1 MIGLAIGE
9 ASGLYLAV
17 VERVPVAQDADR
29 EQTVG
34 NRFSPVERTFER
46 IQSMKDKSRFT
57 RRSFI
62 KGAAA
67 AGLAAAFP
75 AIVPASALGRAG
87 RPAPSDRIVMGCI
100 GVGSQGTGNMHNFL
114 GKAEVQVVAVC
125 DVDRDHSDRARKI
138 VNDKYGD
145 EGCTAYKDFRELI
158 ARGDLDTVSLA
169 MPDQWHAI
177 PAIESARA
185 GLDIYGEKPLARSI
199 RESRAI
205 CDAIHRYDRVWQTGS
220 WQRSQR
226 RFRHACELVRNGR
239 IGTVRHVEVGLPDGN
254 ACAVKPSVP
263 VPEPLDWNFWLG
275 PAPWR
280 AYCEFG
286 GNRCHWDW
294 RWIMDFSGGQL
305 TDWAGH
311 HIDIAHWGLGYDR
324 TGPVEIEGRAKY
336 PPEGLYDAPTEY
348 KFTCTYASGV
358 TLTVGNSSQIGFMG
372 TKWHGEDGWVLVS
385 RGGSDAS
392 DKRLLKPEAIG
403 PGDERLYESNDHFQ
417 NFLDCVRTRQDTVTP
432 VETACRS
439 ISVGLLGEIAMLTGR
454 KIKWDPRTERII
466 DDPLASALL
475 GRAYRKPWIL

>member
-1 MIGLAIGE
+1 MKNKTE
-9 ASGLYLAV
+9 
-17 VERVPVAQDADR
+17 
-29 EQTVG
+29 
-34 NRFSPVERTFER
+34 FS
-46 IQSMKDKSRFT
+46 

-87 RPAPSDRIVMGCI
+87 RPAPSGRIVMGCI
-100 GVGSQGTGNMHNFL
+100 GMGSQGTGNMRNFL
-114 GKAEVQVVAVC
+114 NKPGVQIVAVC
-125 DVDRDHSDRARKI
+125 DVDGDHRDRARKI
-138 VNDKYGD
+138 VNDKYDD
-145 EGCTAYKDFRELI
+145 EGCTAYADFRELI
-158 ARGDLDTVSLA
+158 GRGDLDVVSLA

-185 GLDIYGEKPLARSI
+185 GLDIYGEKPLSRSI

-205 CDAIHRYDRVWQTGS
+205 CDAVHRYGRVWQTGS

-226 RFRHACELVRNGR
+226 HFRHACELVRNGR
-239 IGTVRHVEVGLPDGN
+239 IGTVRRVEVGLPNGHAGEIN
-254 ACAVKPSVP
+254 PPKP
-263 VPEPLDWNFWLG
+263 VPEALDWNFWLG

-280 AYCEFG
+280 EYCEFG

-311 HIDIAHWGLGYDR
+311 HIDIAHWGLGFDH
-324 TGPVEIEGRAKY
+324 TGPVEVEGRAKY

-348 KFTCTYASGV
+348 AFTCKYTGGV
-358 TLTVGNSSQIGFMG
+358 EITVGNSGQIGFMG
-372 TKWHGEDGWVLVS
+372 TKWHGDDGWVQVS

-392 DKRLLKPEAIG
+392 DKILLRPEAIG
-403 PGDERLYESNDHFQ
+403 SGDERLYESGDHFQ
-417 NFLDCVRTRQDTVTP
+417 NFLDCVESRQPTVTP

-439 ISVGLLGEIAMLTGR
+439 ISVGHLGEIAMLTGR
-454 KIKWDPRTERII
+454 RIRWDPVREQII
-466 DDPLASALL
+466 NDPGAAALL
-475 GRAYRKPWIL
+475 GRSYRKPWVL